1 MITTW
6 PSQDAKKR
14 FDELI
19 DKTLSEGCQVI
30 TRRGVPVVMVVP
42 AVEAKKKKPRIGN
55 LASFFLNSPLAGSGL
70 EIVRDRDMGRDV
82 VL

>member
-14 FDELI
+14 FNELI

-42 AVEAKKKKPRIGN
+42 AVEMKKKKTRAGN
-55 LASFFLNSPLAGSGL
+55 LASFFLNSPLAGSEL
-70 EIVRDRDMGRDV
+70 EIVRDRDMGREID
-82 VL
+82 L

>member
-6 PSQDAKKR
+6 LSQDAKNR

-42 AVEAKKKKPRIGN
+42 AVEKKVQKNRVGN
-55 LASFFLNSPLAGSGL
+55 LASFLLNSPLAGSGL
-70 EIVRDRDMGRDV
+70 EIVRDRDMGREV
-82 VL
+82 EL

>member
-42 AVEAKKKKPRIGN
+42 APQSKEKNHDDDN
-55 LASFFLNSPLAGSGL
+55 LATFLLNSPLAGSGL
-70 EIVRDRDMGRDV
+70 EIEHSRDLGRTV
-82 VL
+82 IL

>member
-14 FDELI
+14 FNELI

-42 AVEAKKKKPRIGN
+42 AVEMKKKKPRAGS
-55 LASFFLNSPLAGSGL
+55 LAKFLRESPLVGSNL
-70 EIVRDRDMGRDV
+70 QIERDRDMGRDF